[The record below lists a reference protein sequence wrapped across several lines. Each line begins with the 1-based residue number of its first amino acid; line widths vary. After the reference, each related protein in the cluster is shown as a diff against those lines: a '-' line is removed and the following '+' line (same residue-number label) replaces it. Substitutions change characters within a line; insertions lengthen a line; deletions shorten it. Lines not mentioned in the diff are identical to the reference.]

1 MKFIMCLI
9 YLCICFSIRSQFSC
23 DQNSVKYL
31 MAYNHIINDSI
42 NQGKIIA
49 VSDSIVDLDRY
60 WFSGE
65 LKEFPEHQKK
75 LNQYRANRGFT
86 WFTTFYSP
94 CLRALFGD
102 KNPLANHVIFFSKVE
117 DNMLL
122 ADLLPHFK
130 QFDKF
135 NYDKMAFQNVGW
147 TYLFIFNNKGEL
159 KVVFNR
165 EMIYD

>member
-1 MKFIMCLI
+1 MNYPTWRRTREEYPFGGLFGEGLQDSSFNPGPAVTIMNT
-9 YLCICFSIRSQFSC
+9 IRSEL
-23 DQNSVKYL
+23 N
-31 MAYNHIINDSI
+31 A
-42 NQGKIIA
+42 QG
-49 VSDSIVDLDRY
+49 DRY

-86 WFTTFYSP
+86 WVTTFYSP
-94 CLRALFGD
+94 CLCALFGD
-102 KNPLANHVIFFSKVE
+102 KNSLANHVIFFSKVE

-122 ADLLPHFK
+122 ADLLPHVK

-147 TYLFIFNNKGEL
+147 TYLFIFSDKGEL
-159 KVVFNR
+159 KAVFNR